1 LHKLFIIEIGF
12 ISMSVPGSSSQFR
25 SRPLIIGIII
35 MVLLAGIGFYAIFK
49 ITETTQTK
57 EPDSPED
64 EKEPIY
70 VEFENPYAFN
80 DMGYEPSIASDSQ
93 GNLFYT
99 AHKNVDRE
107 YENRIST
114 WGNQL
119 ASWFYVSN
127 DDGKTWKVPSGRWK
141 YYLGDEGDI
150 GVDNRDWVYYI
161 DTYLRDIN
169 IHVFSNGGELEYS
182 THYKTSAGL
191 DDRPWITAQ
200 GNGILHYLGNNA
212 VSVGGGRYWYYRST
226 NAGLTWSQGD
236 VVPGNGWLH
245 IDAERN
251 GEHVY
256 IVKETS
262 TASDQDIVIHISDN
276 SGATW
281 DWNNPVYIGH
291 RDGPSGPPGE
301 GRWPVVSA
309 GENGTVFVLWGDYE
323 RAEDNGSRIFLARSN
338 DYGQTWN
345 TTNITTF
352 AGVLDYPWVA
362 AGPDGSVAVA
372 FYATEDLPVSESS
385 TWYIYAGMQRHADVD
400 VIELN
405 YSKADPTPVY
415 QGNDY
420 HALHD
425 FFEICIT
432 PDGALNIAYQYYVGP
447 GNGDSMLYYVRGELP
462 PEIENDG

>member
-1 LHKLFIIEIGF
+1 MTNSSSTSPKRSRLFI
-12 ISMSVPGSSSQFR
+12 PA
-25 SRPLIIGIII
+25 III
-35 MVLLAGIGFYAIFK
+35 MLLLAAIGVYTLFRMMDTVPPK
-49 ITETTQTK
+49 DE
-57 EPDSPED
+57 EPMDD
-64 EKEPIY
+64 EPEPIPL
-70 VEFENPYAFN
+70 VFGEPYAFN
-80 DMGYEPSIASDSQ
+80 DMGYEPSIASDSN

-107 YENRIST
+107 YENRIQT

-127 DDGKTWKVPSGRWK
+127 DDGKTWQVPAGRWK

-150 GVDNRDWVYYI
+150 GVDAQDWVYYI

-169 IHVFSNGGELEYS
+169 IHAFSNGGELEYS
-182 THYKTSAGL
+182 THYKTSVGI
-191 DDRPWITAQ
+191 DDRPWISAQ

-226 NAGLTWSQGD
+226 NSGLTWSQGD

-245 IDAERN
+245 IDAERY

-262 TASDQDIVIHISDN
+262 TAADQDIVMHISDN
-276 SGATW
+276 SGASW
-281 DWNNPVYIGH
+281 DWGNTVLVDH
-291 RDGPSGPPGE
+291 RDGPNGPPGE
-301 GRWPVVSA
+301 SRWPVVSA
-309 GENGTVFVLWGDYE
+309 GDNGTVFVLWGDYE
-323 RAEDNGSRIFLARSN
+323 LAEENGSRLFLARSN

-345 TTNITTF
+345 TTEITPF
-352 AGVLDYPWVA
+352 QGVLDYPWVA
-362 AGPDGSVAVA
+362 AGPDGSVGVA
-372 FYATEDLPVSESS
+372 FYATEDLPVSGDSV
-385 TWYIYAGMQRHADVD
+385 WYLYAGMQRHADVD
-400 VIELN
+400 DIAIN
-405 YSKADPTPVY
+405 FSMADPSAVY
-415 QGNDY
+415 IGNDY

-425 FFEICIT
+425 FFEVCIT

-462 PEIENDG
+462 EMEGGQDEE